1 MDIVN
6 PQVEE
11 YMRTLQARYDEPVLL
26 EMEREIESLKRERSS
41 VGPLSVP
48 RADS

>member
-11 YMRTLQARYDEPVLL
+11 YMRTLQTRHDEPVLL
-26 EMEREIESLKRERSS
+26 EMEAE
-41 VGPLSVP
+41 
-48 RADS
+48 A